1 MRNACIKSF
10 NKFYDIEFKLKEKQ
24 KGRNQDINVNDMGNY
39 RNIKK
44 QLEKKEK
51 KLAEANSQTKK
62 LDNTSKDI
70 STILD
75 NLKPTPFNKN
85 NKVISNED
93 IEKIKS
99 FTKDVKDTTKT
110 IRSVNDL
117 NMAIKD
123 FEYSSFKIAKEN
135 HSLKYQL
142 ELKEDEID
150 NLKSKLTTKDK
161 VVNRLQA
168 EKEKL
173 KQELQKFKD
182 FWHSIMGH
190 FHKRICFDKNENYKI
205 VSDDLYKNGIFT
217 DDENEIA
224 NNIYRKVKPKEEIID
239 KNKKKNNMDEKS
251 KIPTPVISLIPLFVL
266 VALLAMVIPIFGGDA
281 LLGGSQVSLL
291 IASSVCVGIA
301 MIKYNYKWSSLEEGM
316 AKNIKK
322 VTPAIIILLLI
333 GAISG
338 TWMLSGVVPTLIYY
352 GLHTLTPQIFLASC
366 CLICA
371 IVSVIT
377 GSSWTTIATIGVAL
391 LGIGKAQGFEAGWI
405 AGAIISGAYFGDKI
419 SPLSDTTV
427 LASSTTGTKLF
438 THIRYMLVTTV
449 PSIIITLIIFTIA
462 GFLKGNVAH
471 EQTALF
477 ADTLAQK
484 FNLSPWLLLVPVI
497 TGILILIKL
506 PTIITLFISS
516 VIAGICI
523 LIFQPHIL
531 LQIAQGETLDF
542 TTGFKALM
550 TSVFGS
556 TSLSTGQPEIDAL
569 VATRGM
575 RGMMDTIW
583 LIICAMCFGG
593 VMSASG
599 MIRSITDVLV
609 RFVRK
614 PKSAVCSTVASGL
627 FFNTCTADQYLSII
641 LTGNLFK
648 ELYKNRGL
656 ESRLLSRT
664 VEDSVTVTSVLIP
677 WNSCGMT
684 QATVLGVST
693 LTYLPYCFFNLLSP
707 LMSMII
713 AFTGFKIKQTFSSEL
728 SGNNSEPIKQA
739 A

>member
-1 MRNACIKSF
+1 
-10 NKFYDIEFKLKEKQ
+10 
-24 KGRNQDINVNDMGNY
+24 
-39 RNIKK
+39 
-44 QLEKKEK
+44 
-51 KLAEANSQTKK
+51 
-62 LDNTSKDI
+62 
-70 STILD
+70 
-75 NLKPTPFNKN
+75 
-85 NKVISNED
+85 
-93 IEKIKS
+93 
-99 FTKDVKDTTKT
+99 
-110 IRSVNDL
+110 
-117 NMAIKD
+117 
-123 FEYSSFKIAKEN
+123 
-135 HSLKYQL
+135 
-142 ELKEDEID
+142 
-150 NLKSKLTTKDK
+150 
-161 VVNRLQA
+161 
-168 EKEKL
+168 
-173 KQELQKFKD
+173 
-182 FWHSIMGH
+182 
-190 FHKRICFDKNENYKI
+190 
-205 VSDDLYKNGIFT
+205 
-217 DDENEIA
+217 
-224 NNIYRKVKPKEEIID
+224 
-239 KNKKKNNMDEKS
+239 MDEKS

-338 TWMLSGVVPTLIYY
+338 TWMLSGIVPTLIYY

-405 AGAIISGAYFGDKI
+405 AG
-419 SPLSDTTV
+419 V
-427 LASSTTGTKLF
+427 
-438 THIRYMLVTTV
+438 
-449 PSIIITLIIFTIA
+449 IITLIIFTIA

-599 MIRSITDVLV
+599 MIRSITDVFV

-707 LMSMII
+707 LMSIII

-728 SGNNSEPIKQA
+728 SGNNSKPIKQA

>member
-1 MRNACIKSF
+1 M
-10 NKFYDIEFKLKEKQ
+10 
-24 KGRNQDINVNDMGNY
+24 
-39 RNIKK
+39 KK
-44 QLEKKEK
+44 IRVLLYSL
-51 KLAEANSQTKK
+51 LAVLMLVSCDENGYLRDLYVVPKAA
-62 LDNTSKDI
+62 
-70 STILD
+70 
-75 NLKPTPFNKN
+75 F
-85 NKVISNED
+85 E
-93 IEKIKS
+93 IEK
-99 FTKDVKDTTKT
+99 
-110 IRSVNDL
+110 
-117 NMAIKD
+117 
-123 FEYSSFKIAKEN
+123 EN
-135 HSLKYQL
+135 RSLKYQI
-142 ELKEDEID
+142 EEKD
-150 NLKSKLTTKDK
+150 NKISKLESEISSKDK
-161 VVNRLQA
+161 HIGKLQA
-168 EKEKL
+168 EKERIKN
-173 KQELQKFKD
+173 ELQKFKN
-182 FWHSIMGH
+182 FWRNLMKH
-190 FHKRICFDKNENYKI
+190 FQNKIGFDKDEKYKY
-205 VSDDLYKNGIFT
+205 VSDDLYKNGIF
-217 DDENEIA
+217 DDNDNRIV
-224 NNIYRKVKPKEEIID
+224 NNVSREVKTVDELNNTNI
-239 KNKKKNNMDEKS
+239 KKKNNMDEKS

-471 EQTALF
+471 EQTVLF

-599 MIRSITDVLV
+599 MIRSITDVFV

-627 FFNTCTADQYLSII
+627 FFNTCTADQYLSIFHRQRIDTIFKLI
-641 LTGNLFK
+641 LNIRSVQRHINQFVSFIKYRFINFQGRIFRYSATGRHIGHYPLIF
-648 ELYKNRGL
+648 EFRFYRTSHEILNRQ
-656 ESRLLSRT
+656 SIR
-664 VEDSVTVTSVLIP
+664 
-677 WNSCGMT
+677 
-684 QATVLGVST
+684 
-693 LTYLPYCFFNLLSP
+693 FFSDRHGNVH
-707 LMSMII
+707 I
-713 AFTGFKIKQTFSSEL
+713 AFHHMVIRF
-728 SGNNSEPIKQA
+728 
-739 A
+739 